1 MLKKMMLLKNSRAM
15 TKRTRL
21 AYLLCLAI
29 CAYGLIFHDELV
41 AQPAPEA
48 GGLTIAR
55 VKYHGGGDWY
65 NDPSCIPNLMTFL
78 RQNTTIY
85 TGADDRHVELLDENL
100 FSYPIIFLTG
110 HGKISFST
118 EEARL
123 LRLYLTSGGFLYADD
138 DYGMDKSFREEM
150 KKVFPDKQFV
160 ELPFSHPLFHSHFNF
175 PNGIPKIHEH
185 DGGPGKTFG
194 VFHEG
199 RLVVLYTW
207 NTNISDGWAD
217 PDVHN
222 DPPEIRRQA
231 LQMGTNIVVYALM
244 R

>member
-1 MLKKMMLLKNSRAM
+1 MPLKNAIIPAVPM
-15 TKRTRL
+15 IT
-21 AYLLCLAI
+21 AGLLLMVGDVHPA
-29 CAYGLIFHDELV
+29 A
-41 AQPAPEA
+41 AQSAPEQNA
-48 GGLTIAR
+48 LTIAR

-65 NDPSCIPNLMTFL
+65 NDPDIIPNLLDYL
-78 RQNTTIY
+78 RQHTTIR
-85 TGADDRHVELLDENL
+85 TAKDEQHVELFGDEL

-110 HGKISFST
+110 HGNINFSS
-118 EEARL
+118 EEAQR

-138 DYGMDKSFREEM
+138 DYGMDKFFRTEM
-150 KKVFPDKQFV
+150 RKVFPDRQWV
-160 ELPFSHPLFHSHFNF
+160 ELPFSHPIFHCHFDF

-194 VFHEG
+194 IFHEG

-217 PDVHN
+217 PEVHN
-222 DPPEIRRQA
+222 DPPEIREQA
-231 LQMGTNIVVYALM
+231 FRMGTNIVVYALT